1 MREKMNTQRTYAII
15 NDLLTKQSEKDWIEF
30 KHNNNDAVMIGKKIS
45 ALANAASLL
54 DQPVAYLLWG
64 IEDDTH
70 KALGTNFEPF
80 IQTQSREPLIFW
92 LTKRLKPNL
101 DFRFETIDY
110 EGHNL
115 VLLTIPATTTSPL
128 EFEQTAYIRIGSATP
143 KLSDHPAKLSS
154 LWTKIQ
160 SYVWESGTAAGFQT
174 SDEVLQK
181 LDYVSYFD
189 LTKQPLPD
197 NRKGILEKLQ
207 KDAIIMVDVGER
219 WNITNLGAIL
229 LAKSLKVFSLSIA
242 RKAVRFIQYNG
253 NNRAA
258 KVVNRQEGDKGY
270 ASGYQGLLQYIDN
283 LLPRNEHIG
292 QAFREEEPLYPE
304 IAIRELV
311 ANALIHQDMTVTGS
325 GPMVEMFSDRLEI
338 TNPGKPLIE
347 PRRFIDYPPR
357 SRNERLA
364 ALTRRMGICEEQ
376 GSGIDKVIAAA
387 EIHRLPP
394 PDFQEKGEAVCV
406 TLFAPRRFANMTPDE
421 RVRACY
427 QHAVLSF
434 LSGNKMKNS
443 TLCQRLG
450 IDSKNSSQASVVIKQ
465 TLDEGLVK
473 PADTNHPRS
482 GYVPFWA

>member
-64 IEDDTH
+64 IKDDTH

-207 KDAIIMVDVGER
+207 ADAIIMVDVGER

-270 ASGYQGLLQYIDN
+270 ASGYQGLLQ
-283 LLPRNEHIG
+283 
-292 QAFREEEPLYPE
+292 
-304 IAIRELV
+304 
-311 ANALIHQDMTVTGS
+311 
-325 GPMVEMFSDRLEI
+325 
-338 TNPGKPLIE
+338 
-347 PRRFIDYPPR
+347 
-357 SRNERLA
+357 
-364 ALTRRMGICEEQ
+364 
-376 GSGIDKVIAAA
+376 
-387 EIHRLPP
+387 
-394 PDFQEKGEAVCV
+394 
-406 TLFAPRRFANMTPDE
+406 
-421 RVRACY
+421 
-427 QHAVLSF
+427 
-434 LSGNKMKNS
+434 
-443 TLCQRLG
+443 
-450 IDSKNSSQASVVIKQ
+450 
-465 TLDEGLVK
+465 
-473 PADTNHPRS
+473 
-482 GYVPFWA
+482 

>member
-1 MREKMNTQRTYAII
+1 MNFQRTHAII
-15 NDLLTKQSEKDWIEF
+15 DDLLTKQSEKEWVEF
-30 KHNNNDAVMIGKKIS
+30 KHNNNDAVMIGKTIS
-45 ALANAASLL
+45 ALANAACLL
-54 DQPVAYLLWG
+54 DQPVAYMLWG
-64 IEDDTH
+64 IEDNTRRVI
-70 KALGTNFEPF
+70 GTTFDPTN
-80 IQTQSREPLIFW
+80 QTQKREPLNFW
-92 LTKRLKPNL
+92 LNKRLKPNL
-101 DFRFETIDY
+101 DFRFENIEY
-110 EGHNL
+110 KGFNL
-115 VLLTIPATTTSPL
+115 VILTIPATTTCPA

-143 KLSDHPAKLSS
+143 KLSDNPAKLGS

-160 SYVWESGTAAGFQT
+160 SYVWESSIAIAFQT
-174 SDEVLQK
+174 SDEILEK

-207 KDAIIMVDVGER
+207 ADAIISVDIGEH

-229 LAKSLKVFSLSIA
+229 FAKSLKKFSPSIA
-242 RKAVRFIQYNG
+242 RKAIRFIQYNG
-253 NNRAA
+253 NNRSA

-270 ASGYQGLLQYIDN
+270 ASGYEGLLQYIDV

-325 GPMVEMFSDRLEI
+325 GPMIEMFSDRLEI

-376 GSGIDKVIAAA
+376 GSGIDKVIAAV
-387 EIHRLPP
+387 EIHQLPP

-406 TLFAPRRFANMTPDE
+406 TLFSPRRFANMTPDE

-427 QHAVLSF
+427 QHAVLNF

-450 IDSKNSSQASVVIKQ
+450 IDSKNSSQASGVIKQ
-465 TLDEGLVK
+465 ALDEGLVK
-473 PADTNHPRS
+473 PADIKHPRS